1 MKVFEYFGFHKEKKS
16 IYKHAPVYIHEIN
29 KKKVIIK
36 RTKEQVDRIGPL
48 HIWQKKLCEKGI
60 KTIFPIEYK
69 NKLYHTIDEDNWVV
83 YPFIEGEKYT
93 ATKEQIY
100 NAGELLGKVH
110 STSDSVFNHGLE
122 WENYDD
128 EFYGDVAGDL
138 ETIPVDYPNEFNS
151 ENGKKLFERIKSLV
165 ENKFESIISETF
177 PTSDSTWDY
186 KASNLIYQGDSL
198 VLIDTDNAGKVPRF
212 FDLALALLLFHTD
225 VDTAPNRVL
234 CVEEWELFLS
244 GYKKHIHITDIE
256 KKHWQD
262 MLLFVYT
269 DEVLWAI
276 NDLADDE
283 NDRQKD
289 FIKSLVGF
297 NFSQYNID

>member
-1 MKVFEYFGFHKEKKS
+1 LKVFEYFGFHEENKS
-16 IYKHAPVYIHEIN
+16 IYKYAPVYVHEID

-36 RTKEQVDRIGPL
+36 RTKKQVDRIEPL
-48 HIWQKKLCEKGI
+48 HTWQKKLSEKGI
-60 KTIFPIEYK
+60 KTISPIEHK
-69 NKLYHTIDEDNWVV
+69 DKLYHTIDDDNWVV

-93 ATKEQIY
+93 ATKEKIY

-110 STSDSVFNHGLE
+110 SISDSVFNHGFE

-138 ETIPVDYPNEFNS
+138 ETIPKDYPNEFNS
-151 ENGKKLFERIKSLV
+151 ENGKKLFEKIKSLV
-165 ENKFESIISETF
+165 DNKFESIMSEKF

-186 KASNLIYQGDSL
+186 KANNLIYQVDNP
-198 VLIDTDNAGKVPRF
+198 VLIDTDNAGKVPRI
-212 FDLALALLLFHTD
+212 FDLALALLLFHTN
-225 VDTAPNRVL
+225 VETAPNRVL
-234 CVEEWELFLS
+234 SVKEWELFLS
-244 GYKKHIHITDIE
+244 GYKKHIHVTDNE

-269 DEVLWAI
+269 DEVLWTI
-276 NDLADDE
+276 SDLADDE
-283 NDRQKD
+283 SDRQKD